1 MRENRTS
8 GFLEGR
14 ALKGVRLLD
23 LLIRDIAAYVTEYG
37 LSHLTTGDIMK
48 MAFDAGYID
57 ESQGN
62 TIWANMIARKRKFGY
77 RKFFFQ
83 LQQCLIQEHT
93 ETSRS

>member
-48 MAFDAGYID
+48 WHLMLDISMNRREIPYGQI
-57 ESQGN
+57 
-62 TIWANMIARKRKFGY
+62 
-77 RKFFFQ
+77 
-83 LQQCLIQEHT
+83 
-93 ETSRS
+93 

>member
-57 ESQGN
+57 ESGKYHMGKYDC
-62 TIWANMIARKRKFGY
+62 TKEKIWICIIFGLSC
-77 RKFFFQ
+77 RAS
-83 LQQCLIQEHT
+83 E
-93 ETSRS
+93 